1 MKKEI
6 KEKIY
11 ELVEDVYQ
19 KRITAAEAVVKLEKI
34 IDEERLSTH
43 RKRETIGFMTNIG
56 VKNLANGF
64 GRPDIFKHKH
74 GKYCVPITLGD
85 DDAH

>member
-11 ELVEDVYQ
+11 ELVEDVYV
-19 KRITAAEAVVKLEKI
+19 KHVTAAEAAVALEKI

-43 RKRETIGFMTNIG
+43 RKRETIGYMSIQG
-56 VKNLANGF
+56 LKNLASGF
-64 GRPDIFKHKH
+64 GQPDIFKHKH

-85 DDAH
+85 DDEH

>member
-19 KRITAAEAVVKLEKI
+19 KRITAAEAVQVVEKI
-34 IDEERLSTH
+34 TDEERLSTH
-43 RKRETIGFMTNIG
+43 RKRETVGYMSIQGL
-56 VKNLANGF
+56 KNLANGF
-64 GRPDIFKHKH
+64 GQPDIFKHKH

-85 DDAH
+85 EDAH